1 MSGLEEN
8 LGDLYYF
15 TLVAQHGGYTAASRI
30 TGIAKNKLSR
40 RVTALEEHLGIRLFQ
55 RTNRQVSLT
64 ETGFRLMEH
73 GLAILSETEAAQTMI
88 SRSLSEPAGL
98 VRISCPSLA
107 TRLLLSG
114 CITECMTRY
123 PKIDIQVQATDRR
136 CDPVSELIDIAIRLR
151 ERKYME
157 QGFIARELGKSVR
170 ILVATPEY
178 LAANG
183 NPGSLIELCDHPL
196 ITLIAHE
203 HEQPWEFTDTENNI
217 AVIHPKPHLS
227 CSEWDIVQH
236 VTYSHQGIALL
247 PDMVCGDALRAGKLI
262 RVLPQWHRQPLI
274 VHMVYPSRQG
284 MLPAV
289 RVMIDL
295 LAERVPALLL
305 EGI

>member
-8 LGDLYYF
+8 LSDLYYF

-30 TGIAKNKLSR
+30 TGIPKNKLSR
-40 RVTALEEHLGIRLFQ
+40 RVTALEEHLGVRLFQ

-73 GLAILSETEAAQTMI
+73 GLAILSETEAAQAMI
-88 SRSLSEPAGL
+88 SHSLSEPAGL

-136 CDPVSELIDIAIRLR
+136 CDPVSELIDIVIRLR

-183 NPGSLIELCDHPL
+183 SPDSFTELCQHPL
-196 ITLIAHE
+196 LSLIAHE
-203 HEQPWEFTDTENNI
+203 HEQPWEFTDAENNI
-217 AVIHPKPHLS
+217 AVIHPEPHLS
-227 CSEWDIVQH
+227 CSEWDIVRH
-236 VTYSHQGIALL
+236 VVYSHQGIALL
-247 PDMVCGDALRAGKLI
+247 PDMVCGDALRAGKLV

-289 RVMIDL
+289 RVVIDL

-305 EGI
+305 AGI